1 MQPIAVQLITLQ
13 QVMPEVSLRLGQSLL
28 ARVAERHGD
37 RGILMIAG
45 QPLVAQL
52 PEHVRAG
59 DVLKLAVR
67 DITAEQVVMQMHEG
81 KEAAQTAQQGQQALT
96 DAALVPFPGG
106 APSLI
111 TVDDEGA
118 ADAEGREGDVSA
130 VALTYESPA
139 LGAMNFRLGMDGSRV
154 VCEVRV
160 AAGAPLE
167 VAQVAAS
174 VLEERLASA
183 TDRAASVTVAPRV
196 GSFDVSA

>member
-1 MQPIAVQLITLQ
+1 
-13 QVMPEVSLRLGQSLL
+13 MPDVTLRLGQSLL
-28 ARVAERHGD
+28 GRVAERHGD

-81 KEAAQTAQQGQQALT
+81 KESAEVQQEQQA
-96 DAALVPFPGG
+96 VVIPFPGG
-106 APSLI
+106 PPASI
-111 TVDDEGA
+111 VVDDQASGGDGSGEGEA
-118 ADAEGREGDVSA
+118 SA
-130 VALTYESPA
+130 IALTYESPA
-139 LGAMNFRLGMDGSRV
+139 LGPINLRIGMDATAV
-154 VCEVRV
+154 VAEVRV

-167 VAQVAAS
+167 LATAAAGA
-174 VLEERLASA
+174 LQEALALGTERV
-183 TDRAASVTVAPRV
+183 ASVTVAPRP

>member
-13 QVMPEVSLRLGQSLL
+13 QVMPDVSLRLGQSLV

-81 KEAAQTAQQGQQALT
+81 KEAPEAQQQAQAPAIPL
-96 DAALVPFPGG
+96 AFPG
-106 APSLI
+106 AVPSHI
-111 TVDDEGA
+111 VVDENATSHGSAGEG
-118 ADAEGREGDVSA
+118 EVST

-139 LGAMNFRLGMDGSRV
+139 LGAFNFRLGMDGSRV

-160 AAGAPLE
+160 GAGAPLA
-167 VAQVAAS
+167 VATAAAES
-174 VLEERLASA
+174 LRSSLAEK
-183 TDRAASVTVAPRV
+183 TERAASVSVLPRV
-196 GSFDVSA
+196 GSFNVSA

>member
-13 QVMPEVSLRLGQSLL
+13 QVMPEVTLRLGQSLL

-81 KEAAQTAQQGQQALT
+81 KEAAQAQARQDQPV
-96 DAALVPFPGG
+96 VPLAFPGQP
-106 APSLI
+106 PSQLI
-111 TVDDEGA
+111 VDDQASGGDGTEEGEVA
-118 ADAEGREGDVSA
+118 TVA
-130 VALTYESPA
+130 VTYDSPA

-167 VAQVAAS
+167 LATAAAEALRS
-174 VLEERLASA
+174 ALAA
-183 TDRAASVTVAPRV
+183 KTDRAASVTVAPRP
-196 GSFDVSA
+196 GSFNVSA

>member
-13 QVMPEVSLRLGQSLL
+13 QVMPDVTLRLGQSLL

-67 DITAEQVVMQMHEG
+67 DVTAEQVVMQMHEG
-81 KEAAQTAQQGQQALT
+81 KEAAQAARQDAQQ
-96 DAALVPFPGG
+96 LVPIPFPGG
-106 APSLI
+106 PPSQI
-111 TVDDEGA
+111 VVDDQASGGDGAGEG
-118 ADAEGREGDVSA
+118 EVST
-130 VALTYESPA
+130 VALTYDSPV
-139 LGAMNFRLGMDGSRV
+139 LGAINFRLGMDGSRV
-154 VCEVRV
+154 AVEVRV

-167 VAQVAAS
+167 IATAAAD
-174 VLEERLASA
+174 VLR
-183 TDRAASVTVAPRV
+183 
-196 GSFDVSA
+196 

>member
-1 MQPIAVQLITLQ
+1 MLQ
-13 QVMPEVSLRLGQSLL
+13 QSMPDVTLRLGQSLL

-81 KEAAQTAQQGQQALT
+81 KESAEAAQQGQQAPS
-96 DAALVPFPGG
+96 AVPVPFPGG
-106 APSLI
+106 PPSQI
-111 TVDDEGA
+111 FVDDQASGGDGSGEGEA
-118 ADAEGREGDVSA
+118 SA
-130 VALTYESPA
+130 IALTYESPA
-139 LGAMNFRLGMDGSRV
+139 LGPINLRLGMDASSV
-154 VCEVRV
+154 VAEVRV
-160 AAGAPLE
+160 AAGAPLDL
-167 VAQVAAS
+167 ATAAS
-174 VLEERLASA
+174 SALRDRLAES
-183 TDRAASVTVAPRV
+183 TERVASVTVAPRP

>member
-1 MQPIAVQLITLQ
+1 MNVQPIAVQLITLQ
-13 QVMPEVSLRLGQSLL
+13 QVMPDVTLRLGQSLL

-67 DITAEQVVMQMHEG
+67 DVTAEQVVMQIHEG
-81 KEAAQTAQQGQQALT
+81 KESAETSPQQQNQPT
-96 DAALVPFPGG
+96 VPVGFPGQP
-106 APSLI
+106 PSQI
-111 TVDDEGA
+111 VVDDGGA
-118 ADAEGREGDVSA
+118 SGGGGADGDIAA
-130 VALTYESPA
+130 VALTYDSPA
-139 LGAMNFRLGMDGSRV
+139 LGSMNFRLGMDGSRV
-154 VCEVRV
+154 VCEIRV

-167 VAQVAAS
+167 LAAGATEM
-174 VLEERLASA
+174 LRERLSTA
-183 TDRAASVTVAPRV
+183 TDRAASVTVAARP

>member
-13 QVMPEVSLRLGQSLL
+13 QVMPDLTLRLGQSLL

-81 KEAAQTAQQGQQALT
+81 KEAQPQSQQT
-96 DAALVPFPGG
+96 DSSSLVQFPGQP
-106 APSLI
+106 PSRI
-111 TVDDEGA
+111 VVDDQASGHELGGEGEVA
-118 ADAEGREGDVSA
+118 AI
-130 VALTYESPA
+130 ALTYESPA
-139 LGAMNFRLGMDGSRV
+139 LGPINLRIGMNASNV
-154 VCEVRV
+154 AAEVRV

-167 VAQVAAS
+167 LAKAAS
-174 VLEERLASA
+174 DVLRDALAA
-183 TDRAASVTVAPRV
+183 GTERAASVSVVPRP

>member
-1 MQPIAVQLITLQ
+1 MDVQPIAVQLITLQ
-13 QVMPEVSLRLGQSLL
+13 QVMPDVTLRLGQSLL

-81 KEAAQTAQQGQQALT
+81 KEAAEAAQQQDQPA
-96 DAALVPFPGG
+96 VPIGFPGQP
-106 APSLI
+106 PSRI
-111 TVDDEGA
+111 VVDDDSKSNGSAGE
-118 ADAEGREGDVSA
+118 EDVSA
-130 VALTYESPA
+130 IALTYESPA
-139 LGAMNFRLGMDGSRV
+139 LGAINLRIGMDPSAV
-154 VCEVRV
+154 VAEVRV

-167 VAQVAAS
+167 LAVSAAQM
-174 VLEERLASA
+174 LRERLAQSTERIA
-183 TDRAASVTVAPRV
+183 TVNVAPRP

>member
-13 QVMPEVSLRLGQSLL
+13 QVMPDVTLRLGQSLL

-81 KEAAQTAQQGQQALT
+81 KEAPQAQQQGQTAIPL
-96 DAALVPFPGG
+96 AFPGQP
-106 APSLI
+106 PSQI
-111 TVDDEGA
+111 IVDDQA
-118 ADAEGREGDVSA
+118 SSAEGTGDGDVSA
-130 VALTYESPA
+130 VALTYSSPA
-139 LGAMNFRLGMDGSRV
+139 LGDVNFRIGMDGARV

-167 VAQVAAS
+167 FASAAADA
-174 VLEERLASA
+174 LRDRLASS